1 MQDEGS
7 LSVSGPRALTH
18 SMSSTIQLP
27 EDQLIELLLELK
39 ASNTLL
45 LLNKNH
51 SLTVAE
57 NNPRP
62 GKRNPQCST
71 SDCIC
76 SGRPHGQDRHYRYPN
91 ISGLVHAR
99 FPNMFLILLHI
110 QQTLAS
116 FAPRQ
121 NGMQAPSTTAVPPHL
136 QAQSSRTGTPQFPTP
151 PPGAYGMSAPVP
163 RAGPPG
169 YPSSYA
175 SGPGATSVP
184 MGHYNAPPAPQATN
198 QNIPAALAAIPEN
211 QRVSNS
217 LGVCDNNTEHCE

>member
-1 MQDEGS
+1 
-7 LSVSGPRALTH
+7 
-18 SMSSTIQLP
+18 MSSTIQLP
-27 EDQLIELLLELK
+27 EDQLIELLQELK
-39 ASNTLL
+39 VNNTLSL
-45 LLNKNH
+45 QTKSH

-57 NNPRP
+57 KNSRP
-62 GKRNPQCST
+62 GKRNPQCPT

-76 SGRPHGQDRHYRYPN
+76 SRRPHGQDRHHRHPN

-99 FPNMFLILLHI
+99 FLSLYSNSSSM

-121 NGMQAPSTTAVPPHL
+121 NGMQTQSTPAVPPHI
-136 QAQSSRTGTPQFPTP
+136 QAQSSRSGTPQFPTP
-151 PPGAYGMSAPVP
+151 PPGAYGMGAP

-175 SGPGATSVP
+175 SGSGGTSVS

-211 QRVSNS
+211 QRVSDS
-217 LGVCDNNTEHCE
+217 SDVWDNNAE

>member
-1 MQDEGS
+1 MRNEGQDEG
-7 LSVSGPRALTH
+7 VSGPRALTH

-39 ASNTLL
+39 ASNALFLL
-45 LLNKNH
+45 TTNYG
-51 SLTVAE
+51 LTVAE
-57 NNPRP
+57 NNSRP

-76 SGRPHGQDRHYRYPN
+76 SGRPHGQDRHHRYPN
-91 ISGLVHAR
+91 ISGLVRAR
-99 FPNMFLILLHI
+99 KQACFLIHLPM

-121 NGMQAPSTTAVPPHL
+121 NGMQAPSTAAIPPHL

-151 PPGAYGMSAPVP
+151 PPGAYGMGAP
-163 RAGPPG
+163 RAGPSG

-175 SGPGATSVP
+175 SGSGGTSVS
-184 MGHYNAPPAPQATN
+184 MGHYNAPPVPQATN

-217 LGVCDNNTEHCE
+217 LGVWDNDAEQYE

>member
-1 MQDEGS
+1 
-7 LSVSGPRALTH
+7 
-18 SMSSTIQLP
+18 MSSTIQLP

-39 ASNTLL
+39 RTTPDQAKGI
-45 LLNKNH
+45 LNAQPQIAYA
-51 SLTVAE
+51 LVALMVKIGIIDI
-57 NNPRP
+57 PIFQVSFTP
-62 GKRNPQCST
+62 
-71 SDCIC
+71 
-76 SGRPHGQDRHYRYPN
+76 
-91 ISGLVHAR
+91 
-99 FPNMFLILLHI
+99 
-110 QQTLAS
+110 QTLAS

-136 QAQSSRTGTPQFPTP
+136 LAQSSRTGTPQFPTP

-175 SGPGATSVP
+175 SGPGATSVS

-217 LGVCDNNTEHCE
+217 LVVLKLINMRPEEIAMLPPTERASVIQLRASLGIH

>member
-1 MQDEGS
+1 
-7 LSVSGPRALTH
+7 
-18 SMSSTIQLP
+18 MSSTTQLP

-39 ASNTLL
+39 ASIVLL
-45 LLNKNH
+45 LLTKNH

-57 NNPRP
+57 NNSRP

-76 SGRPHGQDRHYRYPN
+76 SGRPHGQDRHHRYPN
-91 ISGLVHAR
+91 ISGLVHAP
-99 FPNMFLILLHI
+99 FPSLYSN
-110 QQTLAS
+110 
-116 FAPRQ
+116 
-121 NGMQAPSTTAVPPHL
+121 
-136 QAQSSRTGTPQFPTP
+136 SSRTGTPQFPTP
-151 PPGAYGMSAPVP
+151 PPGQYGMGAP

-169 YPSSYA
+169 YPSSYP
-175 SGPGATSVP
+175 SGSGGTSVS

-217 LGVCDNNTEHCE
+217 LGVWDNNTEQCE